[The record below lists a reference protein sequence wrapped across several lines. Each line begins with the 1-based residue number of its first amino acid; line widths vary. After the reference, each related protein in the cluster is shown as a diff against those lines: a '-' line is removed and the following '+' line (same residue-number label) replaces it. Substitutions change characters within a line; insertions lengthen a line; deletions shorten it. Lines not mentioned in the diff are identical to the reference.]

1 MDTPPLRS
9 LFIFPFA
16 SNPGYAITY
25 SEILFYETGLELA
38 ARNPS
43 FVHFAYINFKRGHPK
58 FLPSSF
64 THLAEFDFGNRNRT
78 NIERLQTYVRDN
90 KIQFVLIMDI
100 QPVHPVFK
108 ALRNAGA
115 TAIMTYWAAQISS
128 PTPAWKLILKRL
140 EVALSASKVDGLIFQ
155 SKAMADF
162 AIFGRGVPENMIDIV
177 PPGIDT
183 TVFRPDQSEYAHQVL
198 GLPRERNIVAYSGH
212 MERRKGVHILVE
224 AAIDLL
230 TRRHRD
236 DVCFLI
242 CGNRDGG
249 EIREYQSMYAGMG
262 IDHLI
267 RFGGYRSDLPKIY
280 PSCFCGV
287 IPTSGWD
294 SFTRASLEM
303 AASGLPVVAS
313 RIGGLPEAVIDHE
326 TGLLF
331 DPGHAEQLADRIEL
345 LLNKPE
351 LAQTL
356 GRHGRERCEREFNLD
371 VHRQRFFTVV
381 QRRLESVF
389 KHSLSMS

>member
-1 MDTPPLRS
+1 VDTPPLRS
-9 LFIFPFA
+9 LFIFPFE

-58 FLPSSF
+58 FLPNSF
-64 THLAEFDFGNRNRT
+64 TNLVEFDFENRNRT

-108 ALRNAGA
+108 ALRKAGA

-128 PTPAWKLILKRL
+128 RTPVWKLILKRL

-155 SKAMADF
+155 SKAMAGF
-162 AIFGRGVPENMIDIV
+162 AIFGRGVPKNIIDIV

-183 TVFRPDQSEYAHQVL
+183 TVFRPDHSDYAYQEL
-198 GLPRERNIVAYSGH
+198 GLPRERKIAAYSGH

-230 TRRHRD
+230 TRRHRE

-242 CGNRDGG
+242 CGNRDDG

-267 RFGGYRSDLPKIY
+267 RFGGYRSDLSKIY

-303 AASGLPVVAS
+303 AASGLPVIAS
-313 RIGGLPEAVIDHE
+313 RIGGLPEAVVDCE

-331 DPGHAEQLADRIEL
+331 DPGRAEQLADCIEL

-351 LAQTL
+351 LAQAL

-381 QRRLESVF
+381 QRRLEPVF
-389 KHSLSMS
+389 KHSLVQG